1 MNVDRS
7 EVTDIVRATVTTSI
21 LIVTMADEAVSNG
34 AVVEDATVATTAA
47 IERIIEK
54 AVDLLVDNDEIKVGA
69 SV

>member
-1 MNVDRS
+1 MDRS
-7 EVTDIVRATVTTSI
+7 GVTDIVRATVTTSI

>member
-1 MNVDRS
+1 MDRS

-54 AVDLLVDNDEIKVGA
+54 AVDLLVDNDEVKVGA

>member
-1 MNVDRS
+1 MDRS